1 MSLITKIFGDP
12 NAREVKKTRLRV
24 ERINALEPELK
35 KLSDKQLSQK
45 TQQFKNRLSDKGK
58 KETLDDMLEEA
69 FGVVREASRRIL
81 KMRHFDVQLIGGI
94 VLHQGAIAEMRTG
107 EGKTLVATAP
117 LYLNA
122 LEGKGAHLVTVNDY
136 LAQLH
141 AGWMGQVYHFLGLS
155 TGVIING
162 GALLYDPEF
171 INEAHH
177 DERMQHLRPVER
189 KEAYGADITYGTN
202 NEFGFDYLRDN
213 MVQELEQMVQRGLNF
228 VIVDEVD
235 SILID
240 EARTPLIISQS
251 AGKSTDRYYTFANIA
266 KTLKAEKDYETDEKQ
281 KAVSLTEAGIKKVE
295 KALGV
300 DNIYE
305 AGRIEDVHHVEAALK
320 AEALFLRDRD
330 YVVSPDGE
338 IVIVD
343 EFTGRMLQ
351 GRRYSEGLHQAIEA
365 KEGVQIQAE
374 SQTLATI
381 TFQNLFRLYTKLAG
395 MTGTALTEAEE
406 FAKIYSL
413 EVTQIPTHMPMIR
426 HDLPD
431 RIYKSE
437 LAKYNAV
444 VADVAERNKIGQPVL
459 IGTVSIEKN
468 ELLSGMLRK
477 AGISHHLLNA
487 KNNEAEAE
495 IIAGAGQAGAVT
507 LATNIAGRGTD
518 IVLGEGVKE
527 LGGLHVLG
535 TERHEARRIDNQLR
549 GRAGRQGDPGS
560 SQFYVSV
567 EDDLMRVFGGDR
579 IASLMNTLNVP
590 DDTPIENKMISRSLE
605 TAQKRVEG
613 HNFDIRKHLVEYDD
627 VMNSQR
633 EIIYKM
639 RRNFL
644 GSDSLKNEVLKILSD
659 EFAAIVAAHTNASTG
674 VADIETIEK
683 LGAMIMPMP
692 KDWAKGLKS
701 KLPADIIVSLSEIAQ
716 KQYRARE
723 KQFGEEVMRLIDKL
737 VALKVVDSAW
747 LQHLETMD
755 HLRDGIGLRGYGQR
769 DPLVEYKSEAF
780 RLFQSL
786 QRGIASEVAGTIF
799 KVEIAPQEVIE
810 APTTEIT
817 EGAKR
822 AQAIGAD
829 ESTTTGSSK
838 TSSAKKVEAKKTV
851 NLKPMRKSKRK
862 KKKKR

>member
-1 MSLITKIFGDP
+1 MSLISKIFGDP
-12 NAREVKKTRLRV
+12 NAREVKKSRSRV
-24 ERINALEPELK
+24 ERINALEPKIK
-35 KLSDKQLSQK
+35 KLNDKQLKAK
-45 TQQFKNRLSDKGK
+45 TEEFKKRLEKNES
-58 KETLDDMLEEA
+58 LDELLEEVFA
-69 FGVVREASRRIL
+69 VVRESSRRVL
-81 KMRHFDVQLIGGI
+81 GQRHYDVQLIGGI
-94 VLHQGAIAEMRTG
+94 VLHEGSIAEMRTG

-122 LEGKGAHLVTVNDY
+122 LTGKGAHLITVNDY
-136 LAQLH
+136 LAKLH
-141 AGWMGQVYHFLGLS
+141 AGWMGQLYHFLGFS
-155 TGVIING
+155 TGVITNQQAFI
-162 GALLYDPEF
+162 YDPD
-171 INEAHH
+171 HTDDSH
-177 DERMQHLRPVER
+177 QDERLSHLRPVER
-189 KEAYGADITYGTN
+189 VEAYKADITYGTN

-213 MVQELEQMVQRGLNF
+213 MVQDLNQMVQRGLNF
-228 VIVDEVD
+228 AIVDEVD

-251 AGKSTDRYYTFANIA
+251 AGKSTDRYYTFAKIA
-266 KTLKAEKDYETDEKQ
+266 KTLTAESDYETDEKQ
-281 KAVSLTEAGIKKVE
+281 KAVTLTEAGIKKVE

-300 DNIYE
+300 ENIYE

-320 AEALFLRDRD
+320 AEALFLKDRD
-330 YVVSPDGE
+330 YVVSPDNE
-338 IVIVD
+338 IIIVD
-343 EFTGRMLQ
+343 EFTGRMLH

-381 TFQNLFRLYTKLAG
+381 TFQNLFRLYDKLAG

-406 FAKIYSL
+406 FAKIYKL
-413 EVTQIPTHMPMIR
+413 EVTQIPTHKPMIR
-426 HDLPD
+426 KDLPD
-431 RIYKSE
+431 RIYRSE
-437 LAKYNAV
+437 IAKYNAV
-444 VADVAERNKIGQPVL
+444 VADVAERHGLGQPVL

-468 ELLSGMLRK
+468 ELLSQMLKK
-477 AGISHHLLNA
+477 AGVPHYTLNA
-487 KNNEAEAE
+487 KNNETEAE
-495 IIAGAGQAGAVT
+495 IVAGAGQKGAVT

-518 IVLGEGVKE
+518 IMLGEGVTE

-535 TERHEARRIDNQLR
+535 TERHESRRIDNQLR

-579 IASLMNTLNVP
+579 IATLMSTLNVP
-590 DDTPIENKMISRSLE
+590 DDMPIENKMISKSLE

-644 GSDSLKNEVLKILSD
+644 GSAKLKDHVLKILSE
-659 EFAAIVAAHTNASTG
+659 EFSAIVTAQTNTSTG
-674 VADIETIEK
+674 MVDLKAVEKIANTITP
-683 LGAMIMPMP
+683 LP
-692 KDWAKGLKS
+692 AKWSSNIKS
-701 KLPADIIVSLSEIAQ
+701 KLPADIEKDLTSIAT
-716 KQYRARE
+716 KEYTKRE
-723 KQFGEEVMRLIDKL
+723 KEFGEETMQLIDKL

-755 HLRDGIGLRGYGQR
+755 YLRDGIGLRGYGQR

-786 QRGIASEVAGTIF
+786 QRGMAAEIAGTIF
-799 KVEIAPQEVIE
+799 KVQLVPQEAIE

-822 AQAIGAD
+822 AQFIGAEED
-829 ESTTTGSSK
+829 VKTKKTTSNIT
-838 TSSAKKVEAKKTV
+838 KKVEAKKSV
-851 NLKPMRKSKRK
+851 NLKPMRKTKRK
-862 KKKKR
+862 KKKRK